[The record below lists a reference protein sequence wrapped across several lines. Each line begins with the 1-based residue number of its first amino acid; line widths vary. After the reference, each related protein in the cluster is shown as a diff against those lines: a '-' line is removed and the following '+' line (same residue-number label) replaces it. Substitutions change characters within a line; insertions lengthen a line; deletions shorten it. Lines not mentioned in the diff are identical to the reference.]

1 MPFLTPLKV
10 ELVDHLAHD
19 GQGEWA
25 LLEPLEY
32 RTNAGVL
39 YVVMPNFRTDFA
51 TVYRVPIAYLLTGNT
66 AHAPAALH
74 DWLLRHEAIPRE
86 EADLIF
92 REAMESI
99 GMPPSRIRRMYNAVR
114 AHTENLAKRANPWG
128 THD

>member
-1 MPFLTPLKV
+1 MPFRTPLRV

-25 LLEPLEY
+25 VLEPLEY
-32 RTNAGVL
+32 VTNAGVL
-39 YVVMPNFRTDFA
+39 YVVLPFFRTDFA
-51 TVYRVPIAYLLTGNT
+51 SVPRAPFVYLLAGNT

-74 DWLLRHEAIPRE
+74 DWLIRNEPIERE
-86 EADLIF
+86 EADAIF

-114 AHTENLAKRANPWG
+114 AHTENIAKRANPWG
-128 THD
+128 HHD